1 MTEPNIMTEPTAKT
15 DVDTLREQAHLPSI
29 QLDKGQIDPGKVD
42 AAKRD
47 LDIEDR
53 SRIVTYGD
61 AAQRQVSDFAD
72 RILAETRNKEMGR
85 TGELLSD
92 ILAKAK
98 GLDPAAIGKLNW
110 FQRLFTSMEARVRR
124 FKERFE
130 DVAGQIDRVTI
141 DLDKHKEGLRRDIA
155 MLDDLHEQTK
165 AAIGELDV
173 YIEAGKSYGEEF
185 KTGRLAEL
193 KAAADAK
200 AGSTDGL
207 MAAQSYQ
214 DALQALDRLEKRV
227 MYLQQARQIGFQQL
241 PQIRIVQA
249 GDETLIENLQATTQ
263 LTIPVWKQKMILL
276 LGLSRQNSA
285 LEMQRTVTDATNE
298 MLKQASE
305 MMKTQA
311 IEIER
316 QSQRGIIDIA
326 TLEKTNRDLIDTISG
341 VLKVQNEGRAK
352 RAEIERKLGDMT
364 NELKKNLSALPS
376 A

>member
-1 MTEPNIMTEPTAKT
+1 
-15 DVDTLREQAHLPSI
+15 
-29 QLDKGQIDPGKVD
+29 
-42 AAKRD
+42 
-47 LDIEDR
+47 
-53 SRIVTYGD
+53 
-61 AAQRQVSDFAD
+61 
-72 RILAETRNKEMGR
+72 
-85 TGELLSD
+85 
-92 ILAKAK
+92 
-98 GLDPAAIGKLNW
+98 
-110 FQRLFTSMEARVRR
+110 
-124 FKERFE
+124 
-130 DVAGQIDRVTI
+130 
-141 DLDKHKEGLRRDIA
+141 
-155 MLDDLHEQTK
+155 
-165 AAIGELDV
+165 
-173 YIEAGKSYGEEF
+173 
-185 KTGRLAEL
+185 
-193 KAAADAK
+193 
-200 AGSTDGL
+200 

>member
-1 MTEPNIMTEPTAKT
+1 MSDTKSTIVADTEA
-15 DVDTLREQAHLPSI
+15 LRQTAHLPSI
-29 QLDKGQIDPGKVD
+29 QLDKTRVD

-47 LDIEDR
+47 LNIEDR
-53 SRIVTYGD
+53 STLVTYGD
-61 AAQRQVSDFAD
+61 RAQQGVSDFAD
-72 RILAETRNKEMGR
+72 KILAETRNKDMGK

-92 ILAKAK
+92 ILSKAK
-98 GLDPAAIGKLNW
+98 GLDPASIGKLNW
-110 FQRLFTSMEARVRR
+110 FQKLFTSVQARLSR

-130 DVAGQIDRVTI
+130 DVASQIDRVTI
-141 DLDKHKEGLRRDIA
+141 DLDKHKENLRRDIA
-155 MLDDLHEQTK
+155 MMDTLHDQTK
-165 AAIGELDV
+165 DAIAELDV

-185 KTGRLAEL
+185 KKGRLLEL
-193 KAAADAK
+193 KVEADK
-200 AGSTDGL
+200 LAGSSDGL
-207 MAAQSYQ
+207 MAAQTYQ

-227 MYLQQARQIGFQQL
+227 MYLMQARQIGIQQL

-276 LGLSRQNSA
+276 LGLSRQSNA
-285 LEMQRTVTDATNE
+285 LEMQKAVTDATNE

-326 TLEKTNRDLIDTISG
+326 TLEKTNRDLVDTITT

-352 RAEIERKLGDMT
+352 RAEIERKLGEMT
-364 NELKKNLSALPS
+364 LELKAKLSALP
-376 A
+376 AP